1 MLYDVEGLLLNV
13 LILVFFL
20 LFVPLLLMRNVKT
33 ASRNLRRTVFIIS
46 TSIGII
52 TCISFPIDYSD
63 GFFYDLRFVA
73 QIIGSLYGGLP
84 ASIILWAVTVG
95 YRGIFGGL
103 GVYSTLIVS
112 SVIMLLALLF
122 RTKFFYVSKKKKV
135 AMGAC
140 FSLVTSSVVILNT
153 VFLFNLPVINSADVA
168 HFVLQLCSTV
178 IFIYIMEIAR
188 ETTFINKRIIKAE
201 KMEVVSHLASSIS
214 HEVRN
219 PLAVVRGFLQMMQ
232 EDLTSEKQKDFLKI
246 SISEIDRANDIIR
259 NYLTFAK
266 PSPENI
272 ELLDI
277 KKELERAIEII
288 KPLANMNC
296 VEIETNLNQSYIKGE
311 SQLLQQCLLNIT
323 KNCIEAMP
331 ESGRLHIRTI
341 DKPDQLVIEIND
353 NGAGMTDEQLSRLG
367 EPYFTTKGREGTGLG
382 MMAAIKI
389 IDLMRGKLQIRS
401 KVNEGTSFTISFPLA
416 DLESEQVAATS
427 EKNGIRD

>member
-1 MLYDVEGLLLNV
+1 MYDVEGLLLNV
-13 LILVFFL
+13 LVLVFFL
-20 LFVPLLLMRNVKT
+20 LFVPLVMLRNRKSAT
-33 ASRNLRRTVFIIS
+33 RHYKKKIFIVSSSLAIM
-46 TSIGII
+46 
-52 TCISFPIDYSD
+52 TCITFPIDYSD

-84 ASIILWAVTVG
+84 ASVILWVITVG

-112 SVIMLLALLF
+112 TTILFLTVLF
-122 RTKFFYVSKKKKV
+122 RQKFFFASKKKKV
-135 AMGAC
+135 TMGAC
-140 FSLVTSSVVILNT
+140 FSIITSSVVILNT
-153 VFLFNLPVINSADVA
+153 MFLFNLPVINSADVA
-168 HFVLQLCSTV
+168 HFILQLCSIV
-178 IFIYIMEIAR
+178 SLIYIMEVAR

-232 EDLTSEKQKDFLKI
+232 ETDLPIEKRKEFLKI
-246 SISEIDRANDIIR
+246 SIDEIDRANDIIR

-266 PSPENI
+266 PSPENVEI
-272 ELLDI
+272 LNI
-277 KKELERAIEII
+277 KQELERAIEII

-296 VEIETNLNQSYIKGE
+296 VEIATNIHQSYVKGE

-331 ESGRLHIRTI
+331 NSGVLHVRTEE
-341 DKPDQLVIEIND
+341 KHDQLLIEIVD
-353 NGAGMTDEQLSRLG
+353 SGTGMTEEQLSRLG
-367 EPYFTTKGREGTGLG
+367 EPYFTTKGRDGTGLG

-389 IDLMRGKLQIRS
+389 IELMNGKIQIHS
-401 KVNEGTSFTISFPLA
+401 KINVGTNFEISLPRVSIVNEQI
-416 DLESEQVAATS
+416 AATT
-427 EKNGIRD
+427 EE